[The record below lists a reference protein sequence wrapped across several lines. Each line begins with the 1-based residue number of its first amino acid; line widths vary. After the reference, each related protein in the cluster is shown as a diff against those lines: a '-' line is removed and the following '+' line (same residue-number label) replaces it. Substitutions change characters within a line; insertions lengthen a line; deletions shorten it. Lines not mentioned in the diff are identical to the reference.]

1 MWYNFLMTK
10 LEQAIETLKALPAED
25 QDFYADWVLAEV
37 SGNDTLQLT
46 EAELEEIDRR
56 IVSAEPAV
64 PGEQVFVRL
73 RKKYGS
79 V

>member
-1 MWYNFLMTK
+1 MTK
-10 LEQAIETLKALPAED
+10 LEQAIETLKSLPAED

-46 EAELEEIDRR
+46 KAELEEIDRR
-56 IVSAEPAV
+56 IASDEPAV
-64 PGEQVFVRL
+64 PGEQVFARL